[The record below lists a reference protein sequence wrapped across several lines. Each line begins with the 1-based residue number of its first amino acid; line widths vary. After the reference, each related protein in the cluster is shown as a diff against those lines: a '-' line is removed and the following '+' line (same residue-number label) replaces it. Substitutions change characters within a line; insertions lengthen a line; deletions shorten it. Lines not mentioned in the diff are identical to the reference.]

1 MFLGKGVLKIC
12 SKFTGEHPCR
22 SAISI
27 KLFLWTAVSGISIY
41 IWYINYFTFIFP
53 SDLTL
58 ATILEDIYFGVLQNF
73 YYMSESIW
81 EDVLDAKL
89 FSLNNSL
96 TIWSTSGSTMYRTA
110 WESTPSCLYLSEQA
124 WSKHIFENIISGDL
138 GCLIDFKKHKNFDL
152 NDPFFQTLLPF
163 HFAMS
168 FWYHCNYCIF
178 ELSD

>member
-1 MFLGKGVLKIC
+1 MSHDKTLRYSRPKVFQGKGVLKIC

-89 FSLNNSL
+89 FTLNNSL

-124 WSKHIFENIISGDL
+124 WYFWKYYIWWFGLFNR
-138 GCLIDFKKHKNFDL
+138 
-152 NDPFFQTLLPF
+152 FQET
-163 HFAMS
+163 
-168 FWYHCNYCIF
+168 
-178 ELSD
+178 